1 MVMFVGPF
9 MTLNKEDGASKQ
21 KCCLYVWSAKRVKI
35 RSYRRRNW
43 RKAEQGQDQDQA
55 SRSVFDPAINKS
67 GGGNRIMFTFFCTNK
82 GQTNEGLISLPWCFL
97 FTFIYEIFVKLHQNF
112 AERLKNFNC
121 HQTRFLNPSSEGPRR
136 EAVVNINIHPPIP
149 EVFILHPTS
158 L

>member
-1 MVMFVGPF
+1 MKKSRARPRPGPS
-9 MTLNKEDGASKQ
+9 T
-21 KCCLYVWSAKRVKI
+21 
-35 RSYRRRNW
+35 
-43 RKAEQGQDQDQA
+43 

-67 GGGNRIMFTFFCTNK
+67 GGGNRIMFSFFCTNK

-158 L
+158 LQMKRFQPFLPKHAVW